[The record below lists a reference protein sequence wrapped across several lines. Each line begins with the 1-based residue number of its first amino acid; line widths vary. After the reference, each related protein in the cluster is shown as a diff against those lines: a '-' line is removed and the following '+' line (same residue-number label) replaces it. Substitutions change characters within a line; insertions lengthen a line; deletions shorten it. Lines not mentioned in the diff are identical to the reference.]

1 VLNRQGKGGRVLERR
16 GPRLAGLRTRFRAWR
31 RARPFW
37 GGLWCVLGGAVIA
50 AGPATAVKVLL
61 IAGST
66 VWLGILMGVLVG
78 AMGLFLWFTPHLRQ
92 LVGLLAVLFAMVSLL
107 TSDYG
112 GFVIGLVLGTVGGA
126 MGFAWG
132 PVRTEAGA
140 R

>member
-1 VLNRQGKGGRVLERR
+1 MPAGILP
-16 GPRLAGLRTRFRAWR
+16 GPIRSRFRAWR
-31 RARPFW
+31 RTRPFW
-37 GGLWCVLGGAVIA
+37 GGLWCLLGGAVIA

-92 LVGLLAVLFAMVSLL
+92 LAGILAVLFAMVSLL

-112 GFVIGLVLGTVGGA
+112 GFVIGLLLGTVGGA

-132 PVRTEAGA
+132 PVRTEARA